1 MIDQLSLLLA
11 TGFYAGMLPLV
22 PGLWGA
28 ALGLLLWF
36 FCRNLPLPVYAG
48 IAAVLFVVGAWATG
62 QAEQVLGHA
71 DAKPIV
77 IDETLGAFVVL
88 AGASRMR
95 FGWLWGFLIFL
106 VLDVAKPFPA
116 SWLDASLPGGLG
128 IMMDDAVVG
137 LYALLALLLVSRFKT
152 GKPPRLHGNQREAWP
167 AGAAPADGQREGQ

>member
-1 MIDQLSLLLA
+1 MTDQLSLLLA
-11 TGFYAGMLPLV
+11 TGFYAGMIPLI

-36 FCRNLPLPVYAG
+36 FCRNLPLPAYSG
-48 IAAVLFVVGAWATG
+48 IAAGLFVVGAWAAG

-77 IDETLGAFVVL
+77 IDETLGTFVAL
-88 AGASRMR
+88 AGASKIK

-106 VLDVAKPFPA
+106 ILDVAKPFPA
-116 SWLDASLPGGLG
+116 SWFDANLPGGLG

-137 LYALLALLLVSRFKT
+137 FYALFALLVISRHCFPKKQT
-152 GKPPRLHGNQREAWP
+152 LA
-167 AGAAPADGQREGQ
+167 